1 MDATIAAISK
11 PRLAAGHGG
20 RQPQSA
26 LTTYRQ
32 LGARGMRSA
41 EAGNLTALL
50 YGLPPVQRGWTIR
63 EIARVL
69 FLRYLAENDRIEG

>member
-1 MDATIAAISK
+1 MDATIATISK
-11 PRLAAGHGG
+11 ARLTADQGG
-20 RQPQSA
+20 RQRHSA

-50 YGLPPVQRGWTIR
+50 HGLPPVQSGWTIG

-69 FLRYLAENDRIEG
+69 FLRHLAENDRIEA